1 MSAGRRISRKVLNIV
16 YGLIS
21 GVMTLGAGHQEMI
34 PHRRTSDISGWSLG
48 TGHPARHPGY
58 MKIFCYGPCLCR
70 KLSHDV
76 RICRDCGHWVCM
88 EHLAKFLRKANPTQL
103 LRTDNKLR

>member
-34 PHRRTSDISGWSLG
+34 PHRYTSDISGWSPV
-48 TGHPARHPGY
+48 TGHPARH
-58 MKIFCYGPCLCR
+58 
-70 KLSHDV
+70 HN
-76 RICRDCGHWVCM
+76 M
-88 EHLAKFLRKANPTQL
+88 EIWKYFALDHVYVGNFLMMFVSAEIVDTGCVWNI
-103 LRTDNKLR
+103 

>member
-34 PHRRTSDISGWSLG
+34 PHRYTSDISGWSPV
-48 TGHPARHPGY
+48 TGHPAR
-58 MKIFCYGPCLCR
+58 KQN
-70 KLSHDV
+70 
-76 RICRDCGHWVCM
+76 M
-88 EHLAKFLRKANPTQL
+88 EIWKYFALDHVYVGNFLMMFVSAEIVDTGCVWNI
-103 LRTDNKLR
+103 